1 VSQTEE
7 GTFMGCRSKAAGP
20 GNAVYAER
28 FEGFGEDWHISL
40 EARSDIQAARRQ
52 RVNVLIMAESAMTE
66 AVLELLLDPAEST
79 IPSGRMAPLDGPS
92 PTRATT
98 LVLHNVDQLTTR
110 AQAAIVN
117 WLDQS
122 KGRIWIVSTA
132 TTPLWPRV
140 QAGAF
145 DEVLYYRL
153 NAVCIQPETH

>member
-1 VSQTEE
+1 
-7 GTFMGCRSKAAGP
+7 MGCRSKAAGP
-20 GNAVYAER
+20 GNAVYADQ

-40 EARSDIQAARRQ
+40 ETRADIQAARRQ
-52 RVNVLIMAESAMTE
+52 RMNVLIMAESAMTE
-66 AVLELLLDPAEST
+66 AVLGLLLDSTEST
-79 IPSGRMAPLDGPS
+79 IPSGRIAPLDGPS
-92 PTRATT
+92 PT

-145 DEVLYYRL
+145 DESLYYRL